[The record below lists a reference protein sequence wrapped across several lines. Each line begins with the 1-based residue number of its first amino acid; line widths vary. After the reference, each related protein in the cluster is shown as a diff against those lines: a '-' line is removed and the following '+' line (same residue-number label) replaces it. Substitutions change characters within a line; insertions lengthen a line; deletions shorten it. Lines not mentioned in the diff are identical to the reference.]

1 MIHRYILLIRLP
13 FLYDGSHVEGGKP
26 KPDRRARRLR
36 GLGRHGLCVLHGW
49 GMTETSPMA
58 TVAPLT
64 SELREAPEDEH
75 YRYRAKQGLPMPFV
89 EIRTRGKEGIKWG

>member
-1 MIHRYILLIRLP
+1 
-13 FLYDGSHVEGGKP
+13 
-26 KPDRRARRLR
+26 
-36 GLGRHGLCVLHGW
+36 
-49 GMTETSPMA
+49 MA